1 MKVPISKISN
11 KLKEMITAYSGRD
24 LDNLVFKYFF
34 LKFNVSS
41 AEMVLDK
48 NITLKKNYEDFL
60 IQDIKKINNN
70 IPIQHVTYSEFFYY
84 KKFNLNEHV
93 LIPRPETEE
102 LVSIIIKK
110 EKDNNLKKI
119 IDIGTGSG
127 CIAISLKKHLKSQVI
142 GIDISDAAVLI
153 AKKNI
158 SEKSE
163 NVNFI
168 NIGIE
173 NYNPKTQ
180 FDIIVSNPP
189 YVADNEIDSVDKMVL
204 DNEPTIALFSK
215 GDPLYFYKKI
225 VSFSDKYLKNN
236 GRIYLEINDNYL
248 SGVFDLFKNY
258 SREAIK
264 DIYGK
269 DRFVICKKL

>member
-11 KLKEMITAYSGRD
+11 KLKEMITTYSGRD
-24 LDNLVFKYFF
+24 LDNLIIKYFF

-41 AEMVLDK
+41 TEIALDK
-48 NITLKKNYEDFL
+48 DITFTRNDEILL
-60 IQDIKKINNN
+60 IEDIKKINNN

-84 KKFNLNEHV
+84 KKFNLNEYV

-204 DNEPTIALFSK
+204 DNEPAIALFSK

>member
-1 MKVPISKISN
+1 M
-11 KLKEMITAYSGRD
+11 
-24 LDNLVFKYFF
+24 
-34 LKFNVSS
+34 
-41 AEMVLDK
+41 
-48 NITLKKNYEDFL
+48 
-60 IQDIKKINNN
+60 
-70 IPIQHVTYSEFFYY
+70 
-84 KKFNLNEHV
+84 
-93 LIPRPETEE
+93 
-102 LVSIIIKK
+102 
-110 EKDNNLKKI
+110 
-119 IDIGTGSG
+119 
-127 CIAISLKKHLKSQVI
+127 I

-204 DNEPTIALFSK
+204 DNEPAIALFSK

>member
-1 MKVPISKISN
+1 VKVPISKISN
-11 KLKEMITAYSGRD
+11 KLKEMITTYSGRD
-24 LDNLVFKYFF
+24 LDNLIIKYFF

-41 AEMVLDK
+41 TEIALDK
-48 NITLKKNYEDFL
+48 DITFTRNDEILL
-60 IQDIKKINNN
+60 IEDIKKINNN

-84 KKFNLNEHV
+84 KKFNLNEYV

-204 DNEPTIALFSK
+204 DNEPAIALFSK

>member
-1 MKVPISKISN
+1 
-11 KLKEMITAYSGRD
+11 MITIYSGRD
-24 LDNLVFKYFF
+24 LDNLIIKYFF
-34 LKFNVSS
+34 LKFNISS
-41 AEMVLDK
+41 TEIALDK
-48 NITLKKNYEDFL
+48 DIIFTRNDEILL
-60 IQDIKKINNN
+60 IEDIKKLNNN

>member
-11 KLKEMITAYSGRD
+11 KLKEMITTYSGRD
-24 LDNLVFKYFF
+24 LDNLIIKYFF
-34 LKFNVSS
+34 LKFNISS
-41 AEMVLDK
+41 TEIALDK
-48 NITLKKNYEDFL
+48 DITFTRNDEILL
-60 IQDIKKINNN
+60 IEDIKKLNNN

-102 LVSIIIKK
+102 LISIIIKK

>member
-1 MKVPISKISN
+1 
-11 KLKEMITAYSGRD
+11 MITAYSGRD
-24 LDNLVFKYFF
+24 LDNLIIKYFF
-34 LKFNVSS
+34 LRFNISS
-41 AEMVLDK
+41 TDIALDK
-48 NITLKKNYEDFL
+48 HVTMKKDQADLL
-60 IQDIKKINNN
+60 IEDIKKINNN

-84 KKFNLNEHV
+84 KKFTLNEHV

-110 EKDNNLKKI
+110 EKDNKLKNI

-127 CIAISLKKHLKSQVI
+127 CIAISLKKHLKSEVI
-142 GIDISDAAVLI
+142 GIDISEEAILI

-158 SEKSE
+158 SEKKEEVS
-163 NVNFI
+163 FL

-173 NYNPKTQ
+173 NYNTKKH

-189 YVADNEIDSVDKMVL
+189 YIADDETDSVDKLVL
-204 DNEPTIALFSK
+204 DNEPGLALFSK
-215 GDPLYFYKKI
+215 RDPLYFYKKI
-225 VSFSDKYLKNN
+225 ASFSDKYLKDK

-248 SGVFDLFKNY
+248 SGVLDLFKNY
-258 SREAIK
+258 STKSVK

-269 DRFVICKKL
+269 NRFVICIKH

>member
-11 KLKEMITAYSGRD
+11 KLKEMITTYSGRD
-24 LDNLVFKYFF
+24 LDNLIIKYFF
-34 LKFNVSS
+34 LKFNISS
-41 AEMVLDK
+41 TEIALDK
-48 NITLKKNYEDFL
+48 DITFTRNDEILL
-60 IQDIKKINNN
+60 IEDIKKLNNN

-204 DNEPTIALFSK
+204 DNEPAIALFSK

>member
-1 MKVPISKISN
+1 VKVPISKISN
-11 KLKEMITAYSGRD
+11 KLKEMITTYSGRD
-24 LDNLVFKYFF
+24 LDNLIIKYFF
-34 LKFNVSS
+34 LKFNISS
-41 AEMVLDK
+41 TEIALDK
-48 NITLKKNYEDFL
+48 DITFTRNDEILL
-60 IQDIKKINNN
+60 IEDIKKINNN

>member
-11 KLKEMITAYSGRD
+11 KLKEMITTYSGRD
-24 LDNLVFKYFF
+24 LDNLIIKYFF

-41 AEMVLDK
+41 TEIALDK
-48 NITLKKNYEDFL
+48 DITFTRNDEILL
-60 IQDIKKINNN
+60 IEDIKKINNN

-84 KKFNLNEHV
+84 KKFNLNEYV

-158 SEKSE
+158 SENSE

-204 DNEPTIALFSK
+204 DNEPAIALFSK

>member
-1 MKVPISKISN
+1 VKVPISKISN
-11 KLKEMITAYSGRD
+11 KLKEMITTYSGRD
-24 LDNLVFKYFF
+24 LDNLIIKYFF
-34 LKFNVSS
+34 LKFNISS
-41 AEMVLDK
+41 TEIALDK
-48 NITLKKNYEDFL
+48 DITFTRNDEILL
-60 IQDIKKINNN
+60 IEDIKKLNNN

-204 DNEPTIALFSK
+204 DNEPAIALFSK

>member
-11 KLKEMITAYSGRD
+11 KLKEMITTYSGRD
-24 LDNLVFKYFF
+24 LDNLIIKYFF
-34 LKFNVSS
+34 LKFNISS
-41 AEMVLDK
+41 TEIALDK
-48 NITLKKNYEDFL
+48 DITFTRNDEILL
-60 IQDIKKINNN
+60 IEDIKKLNNN

-110 EKDNNLKKI
+110 EKNNSLKKI

-127 CIAISLKKHLKSQVI
+127 CIAISLKKHLKSEVI
-142 GIDISDAAVLI
+142 GIDVSNEAVLI

-158 SEKSE
+158 SEKDE
-163 NVNFI
+163 NVNFM

-173 NYNPKTQ
+173 NYNPNTQ

-189 YVADNEIDSVDKMVL
+189 YVADNEIDSVDKIVL
-204 DNEPTIALFSK
+204 DNEPALALFSK

-225 VSFSDKYLKNN
+225 ASFSDKYLKNK

-258 SREAIK
+258 SSEAIK

-269 DRFVICKKL
+269 DRFVVCEKP

>member
-11 KLKEMITAYSGRD
+11 KLKEMITTYSGRD
-24 LDNLVFKYFF
+24 LDNLIIKYFF
-34 LKFNVSS
+34 LKFNISS
-41 AEMVLDK
+41 TEIALDK
-48 NITLKKNYEDFL
+48 DITFTRNDEILL
-60 IQDIKKINNN
+60 IEDIKKLNNN
-70 IPIQHVTYSEFFYY
+70 IPIQYVTYSEFFYY

>member
-11 KLKEMITAYSGRD
+11 KLKEMITTYSGRD
-24 LDNLVFKYFF
+24 LDNLIIKYFF
-34 LKFNVSS
+34 LRFNVSS
-41 AEMVLDK
+41 TEIALDK
-48 NITLKKNYEDFL
+48 EITFTRNNEILL
-60 IQDIKKINNN
+60 IEDIKKINNN
-70 IPIQHVTYSEFFYY
+70 VPVQHVTYSEFFYY

-110 EKDNNLKKI
+110 EKNNSLKKI

-127 CIAISLKKHLKSQVI
+127 CIAISLKKHLKSEVI
-142 GIDISDAAVLI
+142 GIDVSNEAVLI

-158 SEKSE
+158 SEKDE
-163 NVNFI
+163 NVNFM

-173 NYNPKTQ
+173 NYNPNTQ

-189 YVADNEIDSVDKMVL
+189 YVADNEIDSVDKIVL
-204 DNEPTIALFSK
+204 DNEPALALFSK

-225 VSFSDKYLKNN
+225 ASFSDKYLKNK

-258 SREAIK
+258 SSEAIK

-269 DRFVICKKL
+269 DRFVVCEKP

>member
-1 MKVPISKISN
+1 
-11 KLKEMITAYSGRD
+11 MITTYSGRD
-24 LDNLVFKYFF
+24 LDNLIIKYFF
-34 LKFNVSS
+34 LKFNISS
-41 AEMVLDK
+41 TEIALDK
-48 NITLKKNYEDFL
+48 DITFTRNDEILL
-60 IQDIKKINNN
+60 IEDIKKLNNN

-204 DNEPTIALFSK
+204 DNEPAIALFSK

>member
-1 MKVPISKISN
+1 VKVPISKISN
-11 KLKEMITAYSGRD
+11 KLKEMITTYSGRD
-24 LDNLVFKYFF
+24 LDNLIIKYFF
-34 LKFNVSS
+34 LKFNISS
-41 AEMVLDK
+41 TEIALDK
-48 NITLKKNYEDFL
+48 DITFTRNDEILL
-60 IQDIKKINNN
+60 IEDIKKLNNN
-70 IPIQHVTYSEFFYY
+70 IPIQYVTYSEFFYY

>member
-1 MKVPISKISN
+1 VKVPISKISN
-11 KLKEMITAYSGRD
+11 KLKEMITTYSGRD
-24 LDNLVFKYFF
+24 LDNLIIKYFF
-34 LKFNVSS
+34 LKFNISS
-41 AEMVLDK
+41 TEIALDK
-48 NITLKKNYEDFL
+48 DITFTRNDEILL
-60 IQDIKKINNN
+60 IEDIKKLNNN

>member
-11 KLKEMITAYSGRD
+11 KLKEMITTYSGRD
-24 LDNLVFKYFF
+24 LDNLIIKYFF
-34 LKFNVSS
+34 LKFNISS
-41 AEMVLDK
+41 TEIALDK
-48 NITLKKNYEDFL
+48 DITFTRNDEILL
-60 IQDIKKINNN
+60 IEDIKKINNN

>member
-11 KLKEMITAYSGRD
+11 KLKEMITTYSGRD
-24 LDNLVFKYFF
+24 LDNLIIKYFF
-34 LKFNVSS
+34 LKFNISS
-41 AEMVLDK
+41 TEIALDK
-48 NITLKKNYEDFL
+48 DITFTRNDEILL
-60 IQDIKKINNN
+60 IEDIKKLNNN

-158 SEKSE
+158 FEKSE

-204 DNEPTIALFSK
+204 DNEPAIALFSK

>member
-11 KLKEMITAYSGRD
+11 KLKEMITIYSGRD
-24 LDNLVFKYFF
+24 LDNLIIKYFF
-34 LKFNVSS
+34 LKFNISS
-41 AEMVLDK
+41 TEIALDK
-48 NITLKKNYEDFL
+48 DITFTRNDEILL
-60 IQDIKKINNN
+60 IEDIKKLNNN

>member
-11 KLKEMITAYSGRD
+11 KLKEMITTYSGRD
-24 LDNLVFKYFF
+24 LDNLIIKYFF
-34 LKFNVSS
+34 LRFNVSS
-41 AEMVLDK
+41 TEIALDK
-48 NITLKKNYEDFL
+48 EITFTRNNEILL
-60 IQDIKKINNN
+60 IEDIKKINNN
-70 IPIQHVTYSEFFYY
+70 VPVQHVTYSEFFYY

-110 EKDNNLKKI
+110 EKNNSLKKI

-127 CIAISLKKHLKSQVI
+127 CIAISLKKHLKSEVI
-142 GIDISDAAVLI
+142 GIDVSNEAVLI

-158 SEKSE
+158 SEKDE
-163 NVNFI
+163 NVNFM

-173 NYNPKTQ
+173 NYNPNTQ

-189 YVADNEIDSVDKMVL
+189 YIADNEIDSVDKIVL
-204 DNEPTIALFSK
+204 DNEPALALFSK

-225 VSFSDKYLKNN
+225 ASFSDKYLKNK

-258 SREAIK
+258 SSEAIK

-269 DRFVICKKL
+269 DRFVVCEKP

>member
-70 IPIQHVTYSEFFYY
+70 IPIQYVTYSEFFYY

-127 CIAISLKKHLKSQVI
+127 CIAISLKKHLKSEVL
-142 GIDISDAAVLI
+142 GIDISEEAILI
-153 AKKNI
+153 AKKNVTEMN
-158 SEKSE
+158 EK
-163 NVNFI
+163 VNFI
-168 NIGIE
+168 NVGVE
-173 NYNPKTQ
+173 NYNPKMQ
-180 FDIIVSNPP
+180 FDVIVSNPP
-189 YVADNEIDSVDKMVL
+189 YIADMEIDSVDKIVL
-204 DNEPTIALFSK
+204 ENEPGLALFSK

-225 VSFSDKYLKNN
+225 ASFSDKYLNDK

-248 SGVFDLFKNY
+248 SDVLGIFKGY
-258 SREAIK
+258 LTKSIK

-269 DRFVICKKL
+269 NRFVICKKR

>member
-1 MKVPISKISN
+1 
-11 KLKEMITAYSGRD
+11 MITTYSGRD
-24 LDNLVFKYFF
+24 LDNLIIKYFF

-41 AEMVLDK
+41 TEIALDK
-48 NITLKKNYEDFL
+48 EITFTRNNEILL
-60 IQDIKKINNN
+60 IEDIKKINNN
-70 IPIQHVTYSEFFYY
+70 VPVQHVTYSEFFYY

-102 LVSIIIKK
+102 LVLIIIKK
-110 EKDNNLKKI
+110 EKNNSLKKI

-127 CIAISLKKHLKSQVI
+127 CIAISLKKHLKSEVI
-142 GIDISDAAVLI
+142 GIDVSNEAVLI

-158 SEKSE
+158 SEKDE
-163 NVNFI
+163 NVNFM

-173 NYNPKTQ
+173 NYNPNTQ

-189 YVADNEIDSVDKMVL
+189 YVADNEIDSVDKIVL
-204 DNEPTIALFSK
+204 DNEPALALFSK

-225 VSFSDKYLKNN
+225 ASFSDKYLKNK

-258 SREAIK
+258 SSEAIK

-269 DRFVICKKL
+269 DRFVVCEKP

>member
-1 MKVPISKISN
+1 VKVPISKISN
-11 KLKEMITAYSGRD
+11 KLKEMITTYSGRD
-24 LDNLVFKYFF
+24 LDNLIIKYFF
-34 LKFNVSS
+34 LRFNVSS
-41 AEMVLDK
+41 TEIALDK
-48 NITLKKNYEDFL
+48 EITFTRNNEILL
-60 IQDIKKINNN
+60 IEDIKKINNN
-70 IPIQHVTYSEFFYY
+70 VPVQHVTYSEFFYY

-110 EKDNNLKKI
+110 EKNNSLKKI

-127 CIAISLKKHLKSQVI
+127 CIAISLKKHLKSEVI
-142 GIDISDAAVLI
+142 GIDVSNEAVLI

-158 SEKSE
+158 SEKDE
-163 NVNFI
+163 NVNFM

-173 NYNPKTQ
+173 NYNPNTQ

-189 YVADNEIDSVDKMVL
+189 YVADNEIDSVDKIVL
-204 DNEPTIALFSK
+204 DNEPALALFSK

-225 VSFSDKYLKNN
+225 ASFSDKYLKNK

-258 SREAIK
+258 SSEAIK

-269 DRFVICKKL
+269 DRFVVCEKP

>member
-1 MKVPISKISN
+1 MKVPISKISD
-11 KLKEMITAYSGRD
+11 KLKEMITTYSGRD
-24 LDNLVFKYFF
+24 LDNLIIKYFF
-34 LKFNVSS
+34 LKFNISS
-41 AEMVLDK
+41 TEIALDK
-48 NITLKKNYEDFL
+48 DITFTRNDEILL
-60 IQDIKKINNN
+60 IEDIKKLNNN

>member
-11 KLKEMITAYSGRD
+11 KLKEMITTYSGRD
-24 LDNLVFKYFF
+24 LDNLIIKYFF
-34 LKFNVSS
+34 LRFNVSS
-41 AEMVLDK
+41 TEIALDK
-48 NITLKKNYEDFL
+48 EITFTRNNEILL
-60 IQDIKKINNN
+60 IEDIKKINNN
-70 IPIQHVTYSEFFYY
+70 VPVQHVTYSEFFYY

-110 EKDNNLKKI
+110 EKNNSLKKI

-127 CIAISLKKHLKSQVI
+127 CIAISLKKHLKSEVI
-142 GIDISDAAVLI
+142 GIDVSNEAVLI

-158 SEKSE
+158 SEKDE
-163 NVNFI
+163 NVNFM

-173 NYNPKTQ
+173 NYNPNTQ
-180 FDIIVSNPP
+180 FDIIVSNPT
-189 YVADNEIDSVDKMVL
+189 YVADNEIDSVDKIVL
-204 DNEPTIALFSK
+204 DNEPALALFSK

-225 VSFSDKYLKNN
+225 ASFSDKYLKNK

-258 SREAIK
+258 SSEAIK

-269 DRFVICKKL
+269 DRFVVCEKP

>member
-11 KLKEMITAYSGRD
+11 KLKEMITTYSGRD
-24 LDNLVFKYFF
+24 LDNLIIKYFF
-34 LKFNVSS
+34 LKFNISS
-41 AEMVLDK
+41 TEIALDK
-48 NITLKKNYEDFL
+48 DITFTRNDEILL
-60 IQDIKKINNN
+60 IEDIKKLNNN

-142 GIDISDAAVLI
+142 GIDISEAAVLI

-168 NIGIE
+168 NVGIE

-204 DNEPTIALFSK
+204 DNEPAIALFSK

>member
-11 KLKEMITAYSGRD
+11 KLKEMITTYSGRD
-24 LDNLVFKYFF
+24 LDNLIIKYFF
-34 LKFNVSS
+34 LKFNISS
-41 AEMVLDK
+41 TEIALDK
-48 NITLKKNYEDFL
+48 DIIFTRNDEILL
-60 IQDIKKINNN
+60 IEDIKKLNNN

-204 DNEPTIALFSK
+204 DNEPAIALFSK

-225 VSFSDKYLKNN
+225 ISFSDKYLKNN

>member
-11 KLKEMITAYSGRD
+11 KLKEMITIYSGRD
-24 LDNLVFKYFF
+24 LDNLIIKYFF
-34 LKFNVSS
+34 LKFNISS
-41 AEMVLDK
+41 TEIALDK
-48 NITLKKNYEDFL
+48 DITFTRNDEILL
-60 IQDIKKINNN
+60 IEDIKKINNN

-84 KKFNLNEHV
+84 KKFNLNEYV

-204 DNEPTIALFSK
+204 DNEPAIALFSK

-269 DRFVICKKL
+269 DRFVICKKF